1 VTAVQ
6 SADRPVIAITVAV
19 PSASSES
26 DIAERKNN
34 LYADAVER
42 WGGDPLLID
51 ATSDDTTRRSAW
63 SAMSGL
69 LLSGGADIDPARYG
83 QPVDGARDI
92 DEGRDE
98 LEAEAWAAAAERDL
112 PVLGICRGLQAVN
125 VFAGGTLTQH
135 VDGHAGAPYGHGT
148 PDRHPLRLVPG
159 TRLGGLLQAAGFDG
173 AELVNTFH
181 HQAVRAEDL
190 APSLVAAGWSD
201 SSAGPLVEALESRD
215 DRWVRAVQSHP
226 EREDSTPPAFERLF
240 ADFIAAAGHVGRRA
254 PVAAGQRSR

>member
-1 VTAVQ
+1 MQ
-6 SADRPVIAITVAV
+6 RADRPVIVITVAV
-19 PSASSES
+19 PSESSES

-42 WGGDPLLID
+42 WGGQPLLVD
-51 ATSDDTTRRSAW
+51 ATSDEATRQSAW
-63 SAMSGL
+63 SAMNGL

-83 QPVDGARDI
+83 RPVDGSRDI
-92 DEGRDE
+92 DNGRDE

-159 TRLGGLLQAAGFDG
+159 TRLAALLEGAGFDG
-173 AELVNTFH
+173 GDPVNTFH
-181 HQAVRAEDL
+181 HQAVRADDL
-190 APSLVAAGWSD
+190 APELVAAGWSD
-201 SSAGPLVEALESRD
+201 SPAGPLVEALESRD
-215 DRWVRAVQSHP
+215 GRWVRAVQSHP
-226 EREDSTPPAFERLF
+226 ERQDSTPAAFERLF
-240 ADFIAAAGHVGRRA
+240 ADFIAAAALVGRRA
-254 PVAAGQRSR
+254 EFVGAGGSR